1 MQFTGF
7 PRGVRC
13 TPVPDPV
20 LGSLLEQIQDL
31 AELKVTLR
39 GLWLLNQKRGALRY
53 VTLEEFLNDRALLQG
68 LKTQQGDSRGAIKR
82 GLELAVG
89 RKTFLTFQTNAA
101 GAEQRVYLLNTE
113 NGRRA
118 LAQMRRGN
126 GVLPQSGAYE
136 EGFGEPSA
144 QSRPNIF
151 ALFED
156 NVGTISPLLAEE
168 LKEAEQRYPASWIY
182 DAFKIAVDENKR
194 SWRYVAGILR
204 RWAAEGRDHGEPG
217 RHSKE
222 DNSTRYLEE
231 YQRRRG
237 HLPWES
243 ANR

>member
-7 PRGVRC
+7 PRSVRC
-13 TPVPDPV
+13 TPVPDPI
-20 LGSLLEQIQDL
+20 LGSLLGQIQDL

-39 GLWLLNQKRGALRY
+39 GLWLLNQKRGSPRY
-53 VTLEEFLNDRALLQG
+53 VSLEEFLNDRILLQG
-68 LKTQQGDSRGAIKR
+68 LRNQHGDPRSRIKR

-89 RKTFLTFQTNAA
+89 RKTFLTYRTDAA
-101 GAEQRVYLLNTE
+101 GPEQLLYLLNTE
-113 NGRRA
+113 SDRRA
-118 LAQMRRGN
+118 LAQMQQN
-126 GVLPQSGAYE
+126 NTLLPQASPYE
-136 EGFGEPSA
+136 EDLGEPPA

-156 NVGTISPLLAEE
+156 NVGTISPILAEE

-222 DNSTRYLEE
+222 DNSTRYVEE

-243 ANR
+243 DNR

>member
-13 TPVPDPV
+13 TPVPDPI

-39 GLWLLNQKRGALRY
+39 GVWLLNQKRGSPRY
-53 VTLEEFLNDRALLQG
+53 VPQEAFLNDRILLQG
-68 LKTQQGDSRGAIKR
+68 LKPQHGDSRAIIKR
-82 GLELAVG
+82 GLELAVA
-89 RKTFLTFQTNAA
+89 RKTFLTFRTDAT

-113 NGRRA
+113 SDRRA
-118 LAQMRRGN
+118 LAKMQHYN
-126 GVLPQSGAYE
+126 TLPPGAGPYE
-136 EGFGEPSA
+136 EDQTEPPA

-151 ALFED
+151 ALFEE
-156 NVGTISPLLAEE
+156 NIGTISPMLAEE
-168 LKEAEQRYPASWIY
+168 LKEAEERYPASWVY
-182 DAFKIAVDENKR
+182 AAFKIAVDENKR

-222 DNSTRYLEE
+222 DNSTRYIEE

-237 HLPWES
+237 RLPWES
-243 ANR
+243 SNR

>member
-7 PRGVRC
+7 PRSVRC

-39 GLWLLNQKRGALRY
+39 GLWLLNQKRGPLRY
-53 VTLEEFLNDRALLQG
+53 VSLEEFLNDRALLQG
-68 LKTQQGDSRGAIKR
+68 LKTQHGDPRARIRR
-82 GLELAVG
+82 GLELAVE
-89 RKTFLTFQTNAA
+89 RKTFLTNQNDAA
-101 GAEQRVYLLNTE
+101 TPEQRIYLLNTE
-113 NGRRA
+113 SSRRA
-118 LAQMRRGN
+118 LAQMRQSDTA
-126 GVLPQSGAYE
+126 LPTSRPDE
-136 EGFGEPSA
+136 EGFSEPAA

-194 SWRYVAGILR
+194 NWRYVAGILR
-204 RWAAEGRDHGEPG
+204 RWAAEGRDHGEPR